1 MPKNHSAVKQYKNL
15 ACSYDSRFQKYI
27 EATTNKVAAS
37 TNIAPG
43 AKVLDLG
50 CGTGEMLFK
59 LGQEYPNV
67 GLLAGIDA
75 SEDML
80 KLARIKLKSF
90 KTVNLYLGSIEKLPY
105 PDEHFDLIVSSGVL
119 HYVQAIEA
127 MTKEAFRVLKP
138 QGSILLID
146 MAQEAL
152 TTKISYLLR
161 RISDLGTVRFYSL
174 HSVSELLRSE
184 GFEIQSAEL
193 FKAGMFGLYLIR
205 GVKP

>member
-1 MPKNHSAVKQYKNL
+1 MPDNPPTVKQYKNL
-15 ACSYDSRFQKYI
+15 AGSYDSRFQQYI
-27 EATTNKVAAS
+27 EATTSKVVAS
-37 TNIAPG
+37 ANIAPSC
-43 AKVLDLG
+43 KVLDLG

-80 KLARIKLKSF
+80 RLAKTKLKSF
-90 KTVNLYLGSIEKLPY
+90 KTVNLQLGSIEKLPY
-105 PDEHFDLIVSSGVL
+105 PDEHFDFIVSSGVI
-119 HYVQAIEA
+119 HYVQDIDS

-138 QGSILLID
+138 HGRILLID
-146 MAQEAL
+146 MAHEAL

-161 RISDLGTVRFYSL
+161 RVTDPGTVRFYSL
-174 HSVSELLRSE
+174 HSASELLRSQ

-193 FKAGMFGLYLIR
+193 FKAGLYGLYLIQ